1 MPDYDDAVL
10 DAFLQQQEKL
20 YPERIAQTREEAA
33 AFLEESFAVVLG
45 SAKEVWNYFDE
56 EGLDVSDYDQKNI
69 TDAPEVF
76 AVGDGRFLIVE
87 G

>member
-1 MPDYDDAVL
+1 MPDFDDAVL
-10 DAFLQQQEKL
+10 DAFLEQQEKL
-20 YPERIAQTREEAA
+20 YPERIADTREEAA

-56 EGLDVSDYDQKNI
+56 EGLDVSDYDQKSI